1 MIESVANF
9 GLNESGSDSTD
20 DSDGYSGY
28 TMTEKPL
35 RKARKLIAS
44 EFVVDIQDNKNE
56 QHCYIRVHV
65 HHSMKNERPLSV
77 SVVLSKASGFV
88 VKAKAS

>member
-1 MIESVANF
+1 MNYGHAYYHLIKSVANF
-9 GLNESGSDSTD
+9 GLNESGRDSTD

-28 TMTEKPL
+28 TTTEKPL

-56 QHCYIRVHV
+56 QHSCTCTTR
-65 HHSMKNERPLSV
+65 
-77 SVVLSKASGFV
+77 
-88 VKAKAS
+88 